1 MSNMVAK
8 KETRMYK
15 SQLNIFRVI
24 KRLEALNGR
33 TYTDQQIAT
42 ATGLHR
48 HTISTMRKG
57 KAEPTLDKLLEF
69 FRREGM
75 PITVADLF
83 VVEDDKG

>member
-1 MSNMVAK
+1 
-8 KETRMYK
+8 MYK

-24 KRLEALNGR
+24 KRLEAINGR

-83 VVEDDKG
+83 VVEDDSAKG